1 MFCSPSKKE
10 SFVEILSSKSRNFI
24 VTGVYRS
31 PQGDKKVFEN
41 HWKDFLTKK
50 SASSKTV
57 FMVED
62 LNINS
67 FDYDNNELVKNFFNL
82 IFESGFLP
90 LIQRATRE
98 TRTTPTAIDNIISD
112 AIPESTMHSGVI
124 KTNISNHFPLF
135 TNFENSCNKNI
146 NCEKTKIT
154 NRDFCN

>member
-1 MFCSPSKKE
+1 MFCSPSKNE

-41 HWKDFLTKK
+41 HCKDFLTKK

-90 LIQRATRE
+90 LYRGQPEKQEQHQLQLTR
-98 TRTTPTAIDNIISD
+98 
-112 AIPESTMHSGVI
+112 
-124 KTNISNHFPLF
+124 
-135 TNFENSCNKNI
+135 
-146 NCEKTKIT
+146 
-154 NRDFCN
+154 